1 MLAAGAQFSIK
12 VYIGNEA
19 LFAGLEVHDAFKEA
33 NPSANISSNTMV
45 NTGTK
50 ANLNGANPA
59 TCQISLPNWDG
70 DFENLDVKIV
80 VNDKTDSPIEY
91 LGDKEKVTPYSIMI
105 PNNWRWPQER
115 TIITDAYP
123 GKKIAGSDEY
133 DENFSFK
140 KWAETTGS
148 ARDNIDWYN
157 NPVKGKTFSIADNAT
172 NN

>member
-1 MLAAGAQFSIK
+1 
-12 VYIGNEA
+12 
-19 LFAGLEVHDAFKEA
+19 
-33 NPSANISSNTMV
+33 MV

-80 VNDKTDSPIEY
+80 VNDKTDSPIKY
-91 LGDKEKVTPYSIMI
+91 LVDKTKATPYAIMI

-115 TIITDAYP
+115 TIITEAYP

-148 ARDNIDWYN
+148 DRDNIDWYN
-157 NPVKGKTFSIADNAT
+157 NPVEGKTFSIAGNAT